1 VGIGKTNKFC
11 LIRRC
16 PDLMVM
22 YRTRAGK
29 KWHNEYKK
37 QFPVEVAALIGV
49 LNEGDKEMDDKFQ
62 ALEILREPMA
72 LGEVFAASGIF
83 KDVKTAAQA
92 VVKIL
97 AGKELGLTPIEA
109 MNSLYIV
116 NDKIA
121 VLAATIASRIKKS
134 AKYDYKINKLD
145 ETECSITFLLVNNGE
160 TKELGISVFT
170 IKDAAKAGIVNKDNW
185 KNYPRNMLFARA
197 ISNGARWYCPDSL
210 SSFHSVE
217 ELEEAPKEEKTI
229 SIDAQGE
236 VVENGQA

>member
-1 VGIGKTNKFC
+1 MEENKS
-11 LIRRC
+11 LQ
-16 PDLMVM
+16 PL
-22 YRTRAGK
+22 
-29 KWHNEYKK
+29 
-37 QFPVEVAALIGV
+37 EVL
-49 LNEGDKEMDDKFQ
+49 K
-62 ALEILREPMA
+62 EPMA

-97 AGKELGLTPIEA
+97 AGKELGLSPIEA

-121 VLAATIASRIKKS
+121 VLTNTIASRMKKS
-134 AKYDYKINKLD
+134 GKYDYKINKLD
-145 ETECSITFLLVNNGE
+145 ETECSITFLAINGE

-197 ISNGARWYCPDSL
+197 FSNGARWYCPDSF

-217 ELEEAPKEEKTI
+217 ELDDNSNSNKEKVIT
-229 SIDAQGE
+229 IDAEGE
-236 VVENGQA
+236 VKEDGNQGQAV